1 MDNFVAFVTVYFGIA
16 VILMGRCN
24 LNTQTSYILRQS
36 YYICTEKWGWKIIK
50 TTWREMSSK
59 PNAGGYFVI
68 FIIMSVY

>member
-36 YYICTEKWGWKIIK
+36 YYICTEK
-50 TTWREMSSK
+50 
-59 PNAGGYFVI
+59 
-68 FIIMSVY
+68 